1 LKTRKTLALIALL
14 ATSACME
21 TSGTAE
27 NANAATP
34 LVGKTLTSANGTI
47 FTFDGNGN
55 VGGALDGSTIVG
67 TYEADAIQICS
78 TYSEPARLA
87 GSEFCSVPDIDG
99 DTVIFRRT
107 DGSQS
112 QPYTISG

>member
-1 LKTRKTLALIALL
+1 MRKFLILSALL

-21 TSGTAE
+21 NSGATQNATAV
-27 NANAATP
+27 TP
-34 LVGKTLTSANGTI
+34 LIGKTLTAENGTV
-47 FTFDGNGN
+47 FTFDANGN
-55 VGGALDGSTIVG
+55 VGGMIDGGEIVG
-67 TYEADAIQICS
+67 TYEADATQICS

-87 GSEFCSVPDIDG
+87 GSEFCSVPDING
-99 DTVIFRRT
+99 DTIIFRRS